1 VYAVEPLIAR
11 KCGPLMGQAHV
22 PGDKS
27 ISHRALI
34 FGAMAVGKTTIEGL
48 LEADDVMATAGALRA
63 MGVQITKQGTTFVVD
78 GVGVGGLMQPAHKI
92 DLGNS
97 GTGTRLLMGLIA
109 SHDIE
114 VSITGDASLSKR
126 PMGRVLD
133 PLREMGARV
142 VDDKDKLPLILA
154 GSANPLPITYRLPVP
169 SAQVKSA
176 ILLAGLNTPGVTTV
190 IEPELTR
197 DHTERMLQS
206 FGANIVISSG
216 HDSARRITLN
226 GRPELQPQFIEVPG
240 DPSSA
245 AFLIVAALIIPESE
259 VIIHNVMMSPTRSG
273 LIDTLLEMG
282 AEIEFIGQHQAGGE
296 LVSDLKVRA
305 SELRGVDVPASRAPS
320 MIDEYPILAVAAAFA
335 KGTTWMRGL
344 SELRV
349 KESDRLEAMS
359 EILCGAGVDAEAYAD
374 ELRVTGVPSGVL
386 GGNCACTRL
395 DHRLAMSGLVL
406 GLASDTPVS
415 VDDAAP
421 IRTSFIEFTDLMI
434 SLGADIS
441 PLSATL

>member
-1 VYAVEPLIAR
+1 
-11 KCGPLMGQAHV
+11 
-22 PGDKS
+22 
-27 ISHRALI
+27 
-34 FGAMAVGKTTIEGL
+34 
-48 LEADDVMATAGALRA
+48 
-63 MGVQITKQGTTFVVD
+63 
-78 GVGVGGLMQPAHKI
+78 
-92 DLGNS
+92 
-97 GTGTRLLMGLIA
+97 
-109 SHDIE
+109 
-114 VSITGDASLSKR
+114 
-126 PMGRVLD
+126 
-133 PLREMGARV
+133 
-142 VDDKDKLPLILA
+142 
-154 GSANPLPITYRLPVP
+154 
-169 SAQVKSA
+169 
-176 ILLAGLNTPGVTTV
+176 
-190 IEPELTR
+190 
-197 DHTERMLQS
+197 
-206 FGANIVISSG
+206 
-216 HDSARRITLN
+216 
-226 GRPELQPQFIEVPG
+226 
-240 DPSSA
+240 
-245 AFLIVAALIIPESE
+245 
-259 VIIHNVMMSPTRSG
+259 
-273 LIDTLLEMG
+273 
-282 AEIEFIGQHQAGGE
+282 
-296 LVSDLKVRA
+296 
-305 SELRGVDVPASRAPS
+305 